1 MKTIKE
7 TESVDI
13 RPTVGYL
20 SILPSISYKPWY
32 AIAEFVDNSLQ
43 SYIDNKS
50 KLKKL
55 HSTNW
60 KLRIGIYI
68 TNTKIQ
74 IIDNAAGIGE
84 KDYHRAFR
92 AAARPENRDGLSE
105 FGMGMKTAACW
116 FSPVWEVK
124 SKALGEKK
132 EKIIKFD
139 IAKIVKDEIEELD
152 VREIPSAANQ
162 HGTEINLY
170 QLRRK
175 PGGITRSKVKEH
187 LASMYR
193 LYLKKNEIEIRVNNE
208 KLEYKIPPIL
218 SAPFFYEVG
227 KVKSEKKIK
236 WKKDIS
242 FKYGRTK
249 QVNGF
254 AAIFDE
260 GNIGFSKTK
269 YAGFNLFRRDRLIK
283 GVGENEGFR
292 PSSIFGD
299 NKSHRFYRIFGELHL
314 DDQEV
319 SHTKDEFL
327 WEDDDFNEFLDKL
340 KKLLQKEPIN
350 IYQQANNYRLER
362 KSRDLKIQT
371 SAGLDGAIKL
381 APEALKILQENKVPR
396 QLETPKEKPKP
407 KDKQV
412 RKKQLRYEGYTWNF
426 EIILNYD
433 KNEREWIQ
441 VFEKGNKTK
450 DITIIVAM
458 GMGFTR
464 QYFGSTPDEVEGMLA
479 LIEYIALAEIV
490 EKDRGTS
497 KAHAIRIS
505 LNEIIRQLPPDLNS

>member
-1 MKTIKE
+1 MTKD
-7 TESVDI
+7 SVDI

-43 SYIDNKS
+43 SYLDNKN

-55 HSTNW
+55 HPSSW

-68 TNTKIQ
+68 SNSKIT

-84 KDYHRAFR
+84 KDYYRAFR
-92 AAARPENRDGLSE
+92 AAARPEKRDGLSE

-124 SKALGEKK
+124 SKAIGEKI
-132 EKIIKFD
+132 EKKVKFD
-139 IAKIVKDEIEELD
+139 INKIVKDNVEELE
-152 VREIPSAANQ
+152 VKESPAGINQ
-162 HGTEINLY
+162 HGTEINLH
-170 QLRRK
+170 QLRRGL
-175 PGGITRSKVKEH
+175 GGVTKGKIKEH
-187 LASMYR
+187 LSSMYR
-193 LYLKKNEIEIRVNNE
+193 LYIKKNEIEIRVNDE

-218 SAPFFYEVG
+218 NAPFFYEQG
-227 KVKSEKKIK
+227 LVKNEKKIK
-236 WKKDIS
+236 WIKDID
-242 FKYGRTK
+242 FKYGK
-249 QVNGF
+249 SKKIIGF

-260 GNIGFSKTK
+260 GKIGFSKSK
-269 YAGFNLFRRDRLIK
+269 YAGFNLFRRNRLIK

-292 PSSIFGD
+292 PPSIFGD
-299 NKSHRFYRIFGELHL
+299 NKSFRNYRIFGELHL

-327 WEDDDFNEFLDKL
+327 WDDEDFNEFLDKL
-340 KKLLQKEPIN
+340 KKCLQKEPVN
-350 IYQQANNYRLER
+350 IYQQADNYRLER
-362 KSRDLKIQT
+362 RARNLKIQT
-371 SAGLDGAIKL
+371 SEGLDGAIKL
-381 APEALKILQENKVPR
+381 VPGALKILQDNKVPIL
-396 QLETPKEKPKP
+396 LESPKVKLTP

-412 RKKQLRYEGYTWNF
+412 RSKLLNYEGNSWNF
-426 EIILNYD
+426 KIILNYD
-433 KNEREWIQ
+433 KNERDWIQ
-441 VFEKGNKTK
+441 IYEKGNKTK
-450 DITIIVAM
+450 DIEITVAM

-464 QYFGSTPDEVEGMLA
+464 QYFGSTPEEVEGMLA

-505 LNEIIRQLPPDLNS
+505 LNEIIRKLPPALNN